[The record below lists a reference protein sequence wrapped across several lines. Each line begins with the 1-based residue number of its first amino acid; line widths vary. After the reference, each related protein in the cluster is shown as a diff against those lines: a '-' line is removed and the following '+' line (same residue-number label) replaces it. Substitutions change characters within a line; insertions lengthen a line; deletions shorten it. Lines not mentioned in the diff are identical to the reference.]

1 MAAIWEKSY
10 NTLCKQKTIGNV
22 KKTDLKKENDD
33 QKDAVGSEEDTG
45 LFEGAT
51 VAEDGDDQDEGADRN

>member
-10 NTLCKQKTIGNV
+10 NKLYKQTKGNV
-22 KKTDLKKENDD
+22 KKRDLKKENDD

-51 VAEDGDDQDEGADRN
+51 VAENGDDQDEGADRN